1 LPELVVDGRS
11 GILVPVGGSQ
21 AICAALERLL
31 EDAELRRSM
40 GEAGY
45 QLTLDKYRIE
55 DTARKYVDIFLG
67 ETRTN

>member
-1 LPELVVDGRS
+1 
-11 GILVPVGGSQ
+11 
-21 AICAALERLL
+21 
-31 EDAELRRSM
+31 M